1 MLRQIHIFFKAEHL
15 FCKDYAMA
23 LNGEELNNV
32 KEIIQEYIDMPMPG
46 KTFSRPVSNFQIFH
60 RGDGELYFL
69 FVADLVDSLD
79 VLNDIIKSTMIKFK
93 ELFSDPI
100 KIKESS
106 ASKYEFVRF
115 LDLIQKD
122 LHSKIAII
130 GPTGSGKTTLY
141 NMLRSGGERS
151 IMNFAK
157 SSIFEMD
164 GLNFDIWDFQ
174 IKDNFSP
181 LWSKFISG
189 SDLIILLFDLSNY
202 HLKVINH
209 FLNLH
214 KLESNFSRLLMI
226 SNKRDLVDDED
237 IKRIKNELN
246 IHEFVELS
254 LSDPE
259 AKQNIEEL
267 IKKAVGLKESLPSN
281 FNELIKEADEFVAMG
296 NNVQALAK
304 YNELINICNSYQD
317 FIYLPSLQAKA
328 DNLRKL
334 IDKKV
339 KLRKELEREKE
350 FEIPAKLK
358 FAKKIEVKPL
368 PSTKSISKKGV
379 QTNAPHKASK
389 TTEKMVSFKQLE
401 KKPKELK
408 TFKTKELPPK
418 PKKLTLTPKDLKIVI
433 PTQKEVKIK
442 EAKVPTDLFPKL
454 DESKEKKDEITISD
468 FARALQ
474 AIITEKGSSLSLKLC
489 EQLINELKNSLG
501 RSLTKEDI
509 NLAADFFVKQEQM

>member
-1 MLRQIHIFFKAEHL
+1 MLRQIHIFLKAEHL

-23 LNGEELNNV
+23 LNAEELNNV
-32 KEIIQEYIDMPMPG
+32 KEIIQEYIDMPMNG

-60 RGDGELYFL
+60 RGAGELYFL
-69 FVADLVDSLD
+69 FIADLVDSLD
-79 VLNDIIKSTMIKFK
+79 ILNDIIKSTMKKFK
-93 ELFSDPI
+93 ELFPDPS

-106 ASKYEFVRF
+106 PSKYEFMRF

-164 GLNFDIWDFQ
+164 GLNFDLWDFQ

-202 HLKVINH
+202 HLKVVNH
-209 FLNLH
+209 FINLH
-214 KLESNFSRLLMI
+214 KLESNFSRLLMVA
-226 SNKRDLVDDED
+226 NKRDLVDNDD
-237 IKRIKNELN
+237 IKRIKNELD
-246 IHEFVELS
+246 IYDFIELS
-254 LSDPE
+254 LNDSE
-259 AKQNIEEL
+259 TKQNIEEL
-267 IKKAVGLKESLPSN
+267 VKKSVGLKEKLPSN
-281 FNELIKEADEFVAMG
+281 FNELIKEADELVAVG

-304 YNELINICNSYQD
+304 YNELINVCNLYQD
-317 FIYLPSLQAKA
+317 FMYLPSLQTKA

-334 IDKKV
+334 IDEKV
-339 KLRKELEREKE
+339 KIRKEMIRKKE
-350 FEIPAKLK
+350 FAIPAKLK
-358 FAKKIEVKPL
+358 FSKKIKVQPL
-368 PSTKSISKKGV
+368 PGTKPISEISE
-379 QTNAPHKASK
+379 KAIQIKESETTTK
-389 TTEKMVSFKQLE
+389 PTEKMVSFKQLE

-408 TFKTKELPPK
+408 IFKTEKVSPK
-418 PKKLTLTPKDLKIVI
+418 PKKFTLTQKDLKIVI
-433 PTQKEVKIK
+433 PTEKEVKIK
-442 EAKVPTDLFPKL
+442 ETKMPTDLFPKL
-454 DESKEKKDEITISD
+454 DESKAKLGD
-468 FARALQ
+468 FTSELQ
-474 AIITEKGSSLSLKLC
+474 KMITEKGSSLSLKLC
-489 EQLINELKNSLG
+489 EQLITELHNSLG
-501 RSLTKEDI
+501 RTLTKEDI